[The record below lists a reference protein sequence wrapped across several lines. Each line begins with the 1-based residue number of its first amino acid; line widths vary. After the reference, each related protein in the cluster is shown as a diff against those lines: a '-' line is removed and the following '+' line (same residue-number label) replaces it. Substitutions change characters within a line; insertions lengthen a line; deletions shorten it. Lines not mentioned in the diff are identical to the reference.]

1 MGPDD
6 PAEPEPSEEEPD
18 LSESIELVRRSQ
30 DGDELARE
38 ALVARYYARVHAMVR
53 KRMGR
58 DLRSA
63 MESGDLVQEVMLN
76 AARAIDGFE
85 VRSHEEL
92 VAWFARVV
100 ENQVHSARRR
110 QGAQK
115 RDRKREVSLQD
126 LAGRPD
132 DSQAEFQP
140 ADEAGPPAELAELH
154 EEDARVREAIAEL
167 EEPQRRVVELRAR
180 DGLSWA
186 EIAERV
192 GLPSPDAARML
203 YVRAGVLIGRRL
215 GYGRR

>member
-6 PAEPEPSEEEPD
+6 PAEPEPPEEEPD

-30 DGDELARE
+30 DGDAAARE
-38 ALVARYYARVHAMVR
+38 ALVARYYDRVQAMVR
-53 KRMGR
+53 KRMGA
-58 DLRSA
+58 DLRGA

-92 VAWFARVV
+92 VGWFARVV

-110 QGAQK
+110 QGALK

-126 LAGRPD
+126 LAGRPE

-140 ADEAGPPAELAELH
+140 ADDAEAPAEQAELN

-180 DGLSWA
+180 DGLSWS

-215 GYGRR
+215 GYGRG

>member
-1 MGPDD
+1 MGSDD
-6 PAEPEPSEEEPD
+6 PVEPDPPADEPD
-18 LSESIELVRRSQ
+18 LSESIELVRLSQ
-30 DGDELARE
+30 DGDEAARE
-38 ALVARYYARVHAMVR
+38 ALVARYYARVLAMVR
-53 KRMGR
+53 KRMGA

-92 VAWFARVV
+92 VGWFARVV

-126 LAGRPD
+126 LAGRPE

-140 ADEAGPPAELAELH
+140 ADDGDEPAELAELH
-154 EEDARVREAIAEL
+154 EQDERVRAAIAEL
-167 EEPQRRVVELRAR
+167 EEPQRRVVELRAAE
-180 DGLSWA
+180 GLSWA

-203 YVRAGVLIGRRL
+203 YVRAGVQIGRKL